1 MNWRNTSNYDRLS
14 LTFELNASSVL
25 LNHNFCR
32 QNKVGVMMFG
42 QDFIVWPDS
51 EKTKASSFA
60 TGLGWIARTW
70 QPLPLPELRQRDTAN
85 MLFFPNIET
94 NSATFV
100 WQFSGASFYMP
111 FFIELWLLVKLHVI
125 DLFWPLIQNERS
137 STSLLPSKKKN
148 RVPSLEVWVRCWMKW
163 CNIYV
168 SFICW
173 RAQRCQKSTEIRD
186 EASVN
191 KNFQHSM
198 PLLL

>member
-70 QPLPLPELRQRDTAN
+70 QPLPLPELKQRDTAN

-100 WQFSGASFYMP
+100 WQFSRASFYMT
-111 FFIELWLLVKLHVI
+111 FFIE
-125 DLFWPLIQNERS
+125 
-137 STSLLPSKKKN
+137 
-148 RVPSLEVWVRCWMKW
+148 
-163 CNIYV
+163 
-168 SFICW
+168 FI
-173 RAQRCQKSTEIRD
+173 E
-186 EASVN
+186 
-191 KNFQHSM
+191 
-198 PLLL
+198 LLLFIIYYLLFIIIYYYL